1 MARHAVFPLRR
12 PDVEDQNPPDAVLMY
27 RVRVVVDDHFPE
39 GREEMVVSGHRDRLR
54 DETSCGS
61 YSHVER
67 RIVLL
72 CVYVYVVCDVQA
84 VHLAVVV
91 AVGSCDSNGESP
103 RQSGRNGRKIRKELR
118 IAPAWWRASRFE
130 TRWVGRDFEHRA

>member
-1 MARHAVFPLRR
+1 MITFRR
-12 PDVEDQNPPDAVLMY
+12 GVRKWLYPGTETVCGMRLLVDRTLMLSVVLVILY
-27 RVRVVVDDHFPE
+27 
-39 GREEMVVSGHRDRLR
+39 
-54 DETSCGS
+54 
-61 YSHVER
+61 
-67 RIVLL
+67 
-72 CVYVYVVCDVQA
+72 VYVYVPCDVQA

-118 IAPAWWRASRFE
+118 IAPAWWRAASRFE